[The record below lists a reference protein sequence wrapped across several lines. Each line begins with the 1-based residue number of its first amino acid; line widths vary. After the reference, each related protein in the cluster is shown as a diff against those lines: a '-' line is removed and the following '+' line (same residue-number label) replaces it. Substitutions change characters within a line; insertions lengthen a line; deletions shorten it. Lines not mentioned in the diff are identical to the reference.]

1 MLRYKNLRSN
11 VKGLCKNTW
20 LRGTKIQDDS
30 ICDYEKVINWTFLK
44 SWFVRPWSS
53 QCCSVNAVDLSLSSS
68 LRSWFGGV
76 LRILHRLFA
85 RILLHLEATPCIAM
99 PHGCHRAIAIQHHPA
114 ITIYSSLEFYWV
126 PPPPWH
132 GRELGRWDL
141 ITSHSNDSKLW
152 SIYSI
157 LIQGRS
163 CHHFDDLRCMITIF
177 KVQFTVTVDN
187 DYIGHPKACLTVFPA
202 LSLGLTRI
210 CASFKVFESSDPFPP
225 NSLPQSNSCANSK
238 AFICLR
244 RKFGIACIHVV
255 SLKFILYSISRYL
268 ESWGLCRIYYLWGI
282 LKLLQSVTGPPA
294 AKRRILGE
302 SIWKQM
308 QMSGFPVTRLSMLGR
323 KFLNWSIISRY

>member
-11 VKGLCKNTW
+11 VKGVCKNTW
-20 LRGTKIQDDS
+20 VRGTKMTIQS
-30 ICDYEKVINWTFLK
+30 VIVKRSFWKVDL
-44 SWFVRPWSS
+44 FVHVGPNVD
-53 QCCSVNAVDLSLSSS
+53 CSVNAVDLSCLSSS

-76 LRILHRLFA
+76 LRVLHRLFA
-85 RILLHLEATPCIAM
+85 RILLHLESTPCRN
-99 PHGCHRAIAIQHHPA
+99 CHSYPA
-114 ITIYSSLEFYWV
+114 ITIYSSLEKFYWV

-141 ITSHSNDSKLW
+141 ITSNSKLW
-152 SIYSI
+152 SIYWSRVDLVI
-157 LIQGRS
+157 TSMI
-163 CHHFDDLRCMITIF
+163 FDVWSQFAKYSLQLQWIMIT
-177 KVQFTVTVDN
+177 VDTPK
-187 DYIGHPKACLTVFPA
+187 HPKVCLTVFPA

-210 CASFKVFESSDPFPP
+210 CASFKVFESSDPLPP

-244 RKFGIACIHVV
+244 RKIGIACIHVV
-255 SLKFILYSISRYL
+255 SLKFILYSTSWYL

-308 QMSGFPVTRLSMLGR
+308 QVRGFPVTRLSMLGR
-323 KFLNWSIISRY
+323 QFLNWSIISRY